1 MARKNERTDSIV
13 VAEVMEAGAD
23 SKHLR
28 GKSFSITGHLGK
40 RREDVVAL
48 IEQAGGRFDK
58 TPAWNTTYLI
68 TNADWSAATVSP
80 GASKKFE
87 AARRNG
93 TKILSEQQFLDL
105 LMKEP
110 PASG

>member
-1 MARKNERTDSIV
+1 MARRNDKTDAII
-13 VAEVMEAGAD
+13 VAEVMEAGAEE
-23 SKHLR
+23 KPLR
-28 GKSFSITGHLGK
+28 GKSFSISGHLGK

-58 TPAWNTTYLI
+58 SPSFGTTYLI
-68 TNADWSAATVSP
+68 TNGDWSAATVAP
-80 GASKKFE
+80 GASRKLE

-93 TKILSEQQFLDL
+93 TKIITEAVFLAM